1 VCRLHGGEALQVD
14 TLLVGLTASAQYQ
27 CDDHGIEDGHRR
39 YRQMGHEL
47 HGGGG
52 HGRGSHRDKVAQ
64 VATGAGPHKKGD
76 GQAVEDGPGRG
87 RDREQQGNG
96 AGDGGGS
103 RRWYRGHPR

>member
-1 VCRLHGGEALQVD
+1 M
-14 TLLVGLTASAQYQ
+14 TT
-27 CDDHGIEDGHRR
+27 

-52 HGRGSHRDKVAQ
+52 HGRGSHRDEVAQ

-76 GQAVEDGPGRG
+76 GQAVEDGRGSG

-96 AGDGGGS
+96 AGDGGKDHG
-103 RRWYRGHPR
+103 GGIAGIPGELFVFHTD